1 MLMLVAV
8 QDNAIQSKYKSDTA
22 VLLASYDPATGGIT
36 TIVLAITG
44 KNRLMGGQG
53 LLGHKRDIPAQ
64 AALASCSGRDEAT
77 IMLFSSFGQSPQP

>member
-1 MLMLVAV
+1 M
-8 QDNAIQSKYKSDTA
+8 QYKSKSDTA
-22 VLLASYDPATGGIT
+22 ALLESYDPATGSFT

-44 KNRLMGGQG
+44 KNRVMGGQG

-77 IMLFSSFGQSPQP
+77 TMLFSSFGQSPQP